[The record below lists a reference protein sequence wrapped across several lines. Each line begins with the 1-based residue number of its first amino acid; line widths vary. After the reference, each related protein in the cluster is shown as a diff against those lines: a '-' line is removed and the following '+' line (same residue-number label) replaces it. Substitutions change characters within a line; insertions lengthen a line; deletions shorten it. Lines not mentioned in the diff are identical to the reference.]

1 MPIIL
6 ATLLCRRTHSAK
18 AKFGPRVIYC
28 SLELQAEQSGR
39 FFNCCPS
46 IWKQNK
52 LRWPLF
58 LFHFLADR
66 HSPLADNC
74 APLEDNYPPPL
85 DTESFDGLRDS
96 GPAINW
102 CGKSSQWSTLH
113 SSKSFSDWSVI
124 GRSAILRSDVSS
136 PKEYSSMTMI
146 NRFHPECRALGP

>member
-18 AKFGPRVIYC
+18 AKFGPRVLHC

-39 FFNCCPS
+39 FFNFCPS
-46 IWKQNK
+46 IWKQTEVATI
-52 LRWPLF
+52 F
-58 LFHFLADR
+58 VSFLADR

-146 NRFHPECRALGP
+146 NRLLFHGQQIILEQ